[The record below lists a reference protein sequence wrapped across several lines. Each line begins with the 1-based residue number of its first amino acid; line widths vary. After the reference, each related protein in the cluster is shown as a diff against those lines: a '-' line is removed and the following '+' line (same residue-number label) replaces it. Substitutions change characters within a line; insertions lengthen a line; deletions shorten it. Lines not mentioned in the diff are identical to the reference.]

1 MVCEAHDTD
10 ASMILEIQEQV
21 TAVNARLVMVARFR
35 MKIRLVIFFLY
46 NFALR
51 RLKLLKVFLNFAAR
65 EESQSFF
72 LLMLVNEFGYVG
84 YF

>member
-35 MKIRLVIFFLY
+35 MKIRLVIFLY

-51 RLKLLKVFLNFAAR
+51 KLKLLKVFLNFAAR

-72 LLMLVNEFGYVG
+72 LLMLVNEFGYVE

>member
-1 MVCEAHDTD
+1 
-10 ASMILEIQEQV
+10 
-21 TAVNARLVMVARFR
+21 MVARFR
-35 MKIRLVIFFLY
+35 MKIRLVIFLY

>member
-46 NFALR
+46 NYALR
-51 RLKLLKVFLNFAAR
+51 KLKLLKVFLNFAAR

>member
-35 MKIRLVIFFLY
+35 MKIRLVIFLY
-46 NFALR
+46 NFVLR

-72 LLMLVNEFGYVG
+72 C
-84 YF
+84 

>member
-46 NFALR
+46 IFALR

>member
-72 LLMLVNEFGYVG
+72 LLMLVNEFGYVE

>member
-35 MKIRLVIFFLY
+35 MKIRLVIFFY
-46 NFALR
+46 I
-51 RLKLLKVFLNFAAR
+51 
-65 EESQSFF
+65 F
-72 LLMLVNEFGYVG
+72 LLYAG
-84 YF
+84 

>member
-46 NFALR
+46 NYALR
-51 RLKLLKVFLNFAAR
+51 KLKLLKVFLNFAAR

-72 LLMLVNEFGYVG
+72 LLMLVNEFGYVE

>member
-21 TAVNARLVMVARFR
+21 TAVNARLVMGARFR

-46 NFALR
+46 NYALR
-51 RLKLLKVFLNFAAR
+51 KLKLLKVFLNFAAR

-72 LLMLVNEFGYVG
+72 C
-84 YF
+84 

>member
-35 MKIRLVIFFLY
+35 MKIRLVIFFIY
-46 NFALR
+46 FCFTQVKTFKSFS
-51 RLKLLKVFLNFAAR
+51 KLCC
-65 EESQSFF
+65 S
-72 LLMLVNEFGYVG
+72 
-84 YF
+84 

>member
-46 NFALR
+46 NYALR
-51 RLKLLKVFLNFAAR
+51 KLKLLKVFLNFAAR

-72 LLMLVNEFGYVG
+72 C
-84 YF
+84 

>member
-51 RLKLLKVFLNFAAR
+51 KLKLLKVFLNFAAR